1 VTTTEEIT
9 LDGDN
14 FVMIPTAGLPP
25 GTVISIQITIGASDP
40 KAAEKAVQPEKP
52 RHMGMSRSINGRER

>member
-25 GTVISIQITIGASDP
+25 VTVISIQITIGTE
-40 KAAEKAVQPEKP
+40 KAAEKAAQPEKP
-52 RHMGMSRSINGRER
+52 RHMGMSRSINGDRPA